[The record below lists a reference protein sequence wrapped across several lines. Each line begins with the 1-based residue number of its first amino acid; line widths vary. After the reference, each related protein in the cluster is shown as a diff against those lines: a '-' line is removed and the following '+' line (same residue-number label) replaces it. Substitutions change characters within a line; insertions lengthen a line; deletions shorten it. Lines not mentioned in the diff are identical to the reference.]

1 MNEYSEEKTTRH
13 ELDKTYSD
21 RLLRLESRLDSL
33 DISVRASILMVDEQI
48 KKNIKLIEVNI
59 AEATVDLAVAKAFMH
74 LGVDVNDPIDL
85 KKFQENL
92 RIGILFSDAAAKGFF
107 ALFIAI
113 CGAIGLS
120 FWMVIKSHLGFK
132 E

>member
-1 MNEYSEEKTTRH
+1 MNENEITIIRN

-33 DISVRASILMVDEQI
+33 DISVRASILMIDEQI

-59 AEATVDLAVAKAFMH
+59 AEATVDLAVAKAFRH
-74 LGVDVNDPIDL
+74 LGVDVNDPVAL
-85 KKFQENL
+85 KKFQDNL
-92 RIGILFSDAAAKGFF
+92 RIGIIFSDAAAKGFL